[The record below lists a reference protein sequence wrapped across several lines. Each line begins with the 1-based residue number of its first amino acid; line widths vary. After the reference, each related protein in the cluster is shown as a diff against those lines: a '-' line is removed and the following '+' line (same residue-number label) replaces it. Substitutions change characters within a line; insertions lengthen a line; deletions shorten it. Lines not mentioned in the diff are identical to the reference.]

1 MAATVAVKQRTKF
14 AGLFA
19 VIADITLDSSYPTGG
34 EALTPNQFGLNTFS
48 FVLPAPAAGYAFEF
62 DHANKKMKAFVPV
75 SVTAGDTASGADNAI
90 LKGGG
95 ETTALE
101 VSGTGTAFQLV
112 MAEVANASDMEDV
125 VVRVLAIGY

>member
-34 EALTPNQFGLNTFS
+34 EVLTPNQFGLNTFS
-48 FVLPAPAAGYAFEF
+48 FVLPAPAAGYNFEF
-62 DHANKKMKAFVPV
+62 DHANKKLKAYVPV
-75 SVTAGDTASGADNAI
+75 NAVAGDGVADANNTLMKSAT
-90 LKGGG
+90 G
-95 ETTALE
+95 TVE
-101 VSGTGTAFQLV
+101 VAGTGTAFQV
-112 MAEVANASDMEDV
+112 PAAEVANESDLEDV